1 MGIDAMAR
9 RCPRSKALGLA
20 RLERHRLAVMREGWL
35 TVIRDTRSAVHG
47 VLWDLALSDVAALD
61 RHEALPQG
69 LYTKETQPI
78 IAERGPKRAI
88 VYFGTNAGPGFRV
101 RLTLLRCWPR
111 RNPGRFRRRAS
122 RRWSESRNARRCAVD
137 LPGSRRSSRTSLRA
151 PIISKA
157 YLRFC
162 ATFFGFE
169 IGLQSLAPSLVSR
182 VKGLFRQRADG
193 FFESVLSGFKGLSRH
208 FRVAPCL

>member
-35 TVIRDTRSAVHG
+35 TAIRDTRSAVHG

-88 VYFGTNAGPGFRV
+88 VYFGTNAGPGVPRPAYIAEV
-101 RLTLLRCWPR
+101 LAAAKSWP
-111 RNPGRFRRRAS
+111 
-122 RRWSESRNARRCAVD
+122 
-137 LPGSRRSSRTSLRA
+137 LPAEG
-151 PIISKA
+151 
-157 YLRFC
+157 
-162 ATFFGFE
+162 
-169 IGLQSLAPSLVSR
+169 
-182 VKGLFRQRADG
+182 
-193 FFESVLSGFKGLSRH
+193 
-208 FRVAPCL
+208 VAALERIAKR

>member
-20 RLERHRLAVMREGWL
+20 RLERQRLAVMREGWL

-88 VYFGTNAGPGFRV
+88 VYFGTNAGPGVPRPAYIAEV
-101 RLTLLRCWPR
+101 LAAAKSWP
-111 RNPGRFRRRAS
+111 
-122 RRWSESRNARRCAVD
+122 
-137 LPGSRRSSRTSLRA
+137 LPAEG
-151 PIISKA
+151 
-157 YLRFC
+157 
-162 ATFFGFE
+162 
-169 IGLQSLAPSLVSR
+169 
-182 VKGLFRQRADG
+182 
-193 FFESVLSGFKGLSRH
+193 
-208 FRVAPCL
+208 VAALERIAKR